1 VTVALAR
8 HAASRETMELVV
20 DERNQ
25 LLEGALV
32 ALSPFEEQSGDLR
45 VGVGNPRIL
54 ASIQLLVTGSR
65 FIDRGQDEEE
75 NARH

>member
-1 VTVALAR
+1 VTFALAR

-20 DERNQ
+20 DERDQ

-45 VGVGNPRIL
+45 VVVGNPRIL
-54 ASIQLLVTGSR
+54 EPFSLLC
-65 FIDRGQDEEE
+65 
-75 NARH
+75 RH